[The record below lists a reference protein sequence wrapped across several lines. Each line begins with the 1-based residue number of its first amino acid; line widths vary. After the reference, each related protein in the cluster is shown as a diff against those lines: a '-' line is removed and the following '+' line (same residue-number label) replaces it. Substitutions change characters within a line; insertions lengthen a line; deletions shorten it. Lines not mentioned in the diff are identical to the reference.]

1 MRSAS
6 RRGYDQVVAAARRS
20 TDGAIGGYSLVFV
33 PHGEAEALQDDT
45 LVMPEHR
52 GQRLGLALKR
62 ATLAVLARE
71 HPGLTA
77 IHTWTSV
84 DNTPMQRTN
93 LGFGYH
99 RVERMHEM
107 QGLLEQPDA

>member
-1 MRSAS
+1 
-6 RRGYDQVVAAARRS
+6 
-20 TDGAIGGYSLVFV
+20 V

-62 ATLAVLARE
+62 ATLAVLSRE

-99 RVERMHEM
+99 PVERMHEM